1 MTKWL
6 RFGAAAMLALLL
18 GAMFGRILTIYY
30 DPMEDASYDLSLS
43 WATEAVPEDWVYD
56 QKGWTVFT
64 QEGERMAE
72 LTPDGFGGFTGLGE
86 PGQTFYFSR
95 VIEEELDSPTL
106 RLGTA
111 NRTFSVFLDGTLVYT
126 DCPELDNRI
135 GFLRLPTLE
144 WDREESLLI
153 SLPLDCAGKTLT
165 IAQSTD
171 PGFEGEHGRV
181 WPCTV
186 TLYCGYTYESGLIS
200 ESFRA
205 AIPAT
210 LVYAAGLALLALFLR
225 QAFRGRI
232 DPGILF
238 GALTAFSFLT
248 ACIWQP
254 SFRFPYFEASAIDV
268 QWLCRYLALL
278 ALLFML
284 LCRLS
289 GRRRLVLGAA
299 AAAVGIFI
307 AAELLSRILTGNGGF
322 VISLPFS
329 IYINYEW
336 PGTIALLLAPAL
348 GLRGWKRREPFFLW
362 YCPLVLAG
370 FFLYALPGLFEA
382 YTSLSLFFLRLTNLS
397 ALAALVSAIAEWV
410 QEEVARRTE
419 NRLLLQRNE
428 LAQDNYALLRR
439 QHEQVMMLR
448 HDMMKHLRFLQQIA
462 ADEKTISYLDE
473 LIGENEKIRSV
484 IQSGNE
490 VLDII
495 LNSKL
500 NVAAESGIAV
510 EIVRMQAPAALPLTD
525 AELCSLVMNLLDNAL
540 EAAAAPGLD
549 RQYLKLDLF
558 VKKHFF
564 ILFCENAATLQH
576 IERRSAPEHGLG
588 LKIIKQIA
596 ERYEILLETEYGSGY
611 YSVKLAIPLE

>member
-1 MTKWL
+1 M
-6 RFGAAAMLALLL
+6 
-18 GAMFGRILTIYY
+18 
-30 DPMEDASYDLSLS
+30 
-43 WATEAVPEDWVYD
+43 
-56 QKGWTVFT
+56 
-64 QEGERMAE
+64 
-72 LTPDGFGGFTGLGE
+72 
-86 PGQTFYFSR
+86 
-95 VIEEELDSPTL
+95 
-106 RLGTA
+106 
-111 NRTFSVFLDGTLVYT
+111 
-126 DCPELDNRI
+126 
-135 GFLRLPTLE
+135 
-144 WDREESLLI
+144 LI

-210 LVYAAGLALLALFLR
+210 LAYAAGLALLALFLR

-299 AAAVGIFI
+299 TAVVGIFI

-370 FFLYALPGLFEA
+370 FFLYSLPGLFEA

-540 EAAAAPGLD
+540 EAAAASGLD